1 MQRLKGTVGTLAG
14 CLAMTIALGAQQ
26 TPPATQAPPA
36 GQATPA
42 AQAPAGG
49 PPQGRGPQQPP
60 KNLKVLPKT
69 WTGQQVRAVMQTFT
83 ESLGVQCT
91 HCHAADPTAPPPAE
105 GRPPAL
111 DYSLDEKKEKEIARQ
126 MIQMTMA
133 LNGEGLKGV
142 GDAAVPEK
150 VSCFTCHNGQK
161 TPVAKPANGWG
172 RGNFSLLPAGPTIPQ
187 RGGGRGAN

>member
-14 CLAMTIALGAQQ
+14 CVAMTIALAAQD
-26 TPPATQAPPA
+26 PAAPPPA
-36 GQATPA
+36 GR
-42 AQAPAGG
+42 GG
-49 PPQGRGPQQPP
+49 FQQQPP

-91 HCHAADPTAPPPAE
+91 HCHVPDPTAAPPPE
-105 GRPPAL
+105 GRPPTL

-133 LNGEGLKGV
+133 LNSDGLKGV
-142 GDAAVPEK
+142 GDPAVPEK
-150 VSCFTCHNGQK
+150 VSCLTCHNGQK
-161 TPVAKPANGWG
+161 TPVNKPANGWG
-172 RGNFSLLPAGPTIPQ
+172 RGNFSLLPAGPTIPAR
-187 RGGGRGAN
+187 RGGA

>member
-1 MQRLKGTVGTLAG
+1 MQRLIRIVFILTGPVALTVALA
-14 CLAMTIALGAQQ
+14 AQD
-26 TPPATQAPPA
+26 PPAPPPA
-36 GQATPA
+36 GR
-42 AQAPAGG
+42 GG
-49 PPQGRGPQQPP
+49 FQQQPP

-126 MIQMTMA
+126 MIQLTMA
-133 LNGEGLKGV
+133 LNSDGLKGV
-142 GDAAVPEK
+142 GDPAVPEK
-150 VSCFTCHNGQK
+150 VSCLTCHNGQK
-161 TPVAKPANGWG
+161 TPLNKQAAGWG
-172 RGNFSLLPAGPTIPQ
+172 RGNFSLLPAGPTMPQ
-187 RGGGRGAN
+187 RRGGGA

>member
-1 MQRLKGTVGTLAG
+1 MQRVKGIVGTLAG
-14 CLAMTIALGAQQ
+14 CLAMTVALAAQ
-26 TPPATQAPPA
+26 QAPPA
-36 GQATPA
+36 
-42 AQAPAGG
+42 AQPPAGA
-49 PPQGRGPQQPP
+49 PPAQGRGQQQPP
-60 KNLKVLPKT
+60 KNLKVLPKA
-69 WTGQQVRAVMQTFT
+69 WTGQQVRAVMQTFA

-91 HCHAADPTAPPPAE
+91 HCHAVDPTAPPPAE

-111 DYSLDEKKEKEIARQ
+111 DYSLDEKKEKEVARQ

-161 TPVAKPANGWG
+161 TPAMKPANGWG
-172 RGNFSLLPAGPTIPQ
+172 RGNFSLLPAGPAIPQ
-187 RGGGRGAN
+187 RGGGPGAY